1 MTAEPTRSPGGEQS
15 SVDRVYREVQAMAA
29 SFEFKPDERINEM
42 QLAREV
48 GTSRT
53 PLREALNRL
62 VAEGFL
68 TYKTGQ
74 GFSCRSLDPAGILNL
89 YEARQAVECEGVR
102 LACRRATD
110 CDIAAIHAF
119 LLEIE
124 PVYQGDAE
132 IRTLVE
138 LDEEF
143 HMRVIR
149 LSANAELER
158 ILSNLNA
165 RSRYVRWI
173 DMETRRSITPAA
185 HMQIVEA
192 LEIRDADKSAARM
205 REHISRRQEEAM
217 EAAQRAF
224 SRLYVGDSFTRRR
237 PSGSDRA

>member
-1 MTAEPTRSPGGEQS
+1 MASERSV
-15 SVDRVYREVQAMAA
+15 VDRVYLEVRAKAVG
-29 SFEFKPDERINEM
+29 FEFKPDERINEIH
-42 QLAREV
+42 LSREV

-68 TYKTGQ
+68 TYRTGQ
-74 GFSCRSLDPAGILNL
+74 GFFCRSLDPASILNL

-102 LACRRATD
+102 LACRRAAET
-110 CDIAAIHAF
+110 DIARIRAF

-124 PVYQGDAE
+124 PVYQGDAKVWA
-132 IRTLVE
+132 LVD

-185 HMQIVEA
+185 HMRIVEA
-192 LEIRDADKSAARM
+192 LERRDADKAATRM

>member
-1 MTAEPTRSPGGEQS
+1 MASEQS
-15 SVDRVYREVQAMAA
+15 VADRVYLEVRGMAVG
-29 SFEFKPDERINEM
+29 FEFKPDERINEIH
-42 QLAREV
+42 LSREV
-48 GTSRT
+48 GVSRT

-68 TYKTGQ
+68 TYRTGQ
-74 GFSCRSLDPAGILNL
+74 GFFCRSLDPAGILNL
-89 YEARQAVECEGVR
+89 YEARQAVECEGIR
-102 LACRRATD
+102 LACRRATET
-110 CDIAAIHAF
+110 DIARIMAF

-124 PVYQGDAE
+124 PVYQGEAE
-132 IRTLVE
+132 VRTLVD

-143 HMRVIR
+143 HMRVVR

-173 DMETRRSITPAA
+173 YMETRRSITPAD
-185 HMQIVEA
+185 HMRIVEA
-192 LEIRDADKSAARM
+192 LELRDADEAATRM

-224 SRLYVGDSFTRRR
+224 SRLYVGDSFTRK
-237 PSGSDRA
+237 STSDSVRV

>member
-1 MTAEPTRSPGGEQS
+1 MA
-15 SVDRVYREVQAMAA
+15 SVQGVVDQVYLEVRAMAVG
-29 SFEFKPDERINEM
+29 FEFKPNERINEIH
-42 QLAREV
+42 LSREV

-68 TYKTGQ
+68 TYRTGQ
-74 GFSCRSLDPAGILNL
+74 GFFCRSLDPESILNL

-110 CDIAAIHAF
+110 TDIAGIRAF
-119 LLEIE
+119 LLDTE

-132 IRTLVE
+132 VWALVD

-143 HMRVIR
+143 HMRVIQ
-149 LSANAELER
+149 LSENAELER
-158 ILSNLNA
+158 LLSNLNA

-173 DMETRRSITPAA
+173 DMETRRSITPSD
-185 HMQIVEA
+185 HMRIVEA
-192 LEIRDADKSAARM
+192 LELRDGDKAATRM
-205 REHISRRQEEAM
+205 REHISRRQEEAI

-224 SRLYVGDSFTRRR
+224 SRLYVGDDFMKRS
-237 PSGSDRA
+237 PLGSVRA

>member
-1 MTAEPTRSPGGEQS
+1 MASETSV
-15 SVDRVYREVQAMAA
+15 VDRVYLEVRAKAVG
-29 SFEFKPDERINEM
+29 FEFKPDERINEIH
-42 QLAREV
+42 LSREV

-68 TYKTGQ
+68 TYRTGQ
-74 GFSCRSLDPAGILNL
+74 GFFCRSLDPASILNL
-89 YEARQAVECEGVR
+89 YEARQAVECEGIR
-102 LACRRATD
+102 LACRRAAET
-110 CDIAAIHAF
+110 DIAGIRAF

-124 PVYQGDAE
+124 PIYQGDAE
-132 IRTLVE
+132 VWTLVD

-224 SRLYVGDSFTRRR
+224 SRLYVGDSFTRRSH
-237 PSGSDRA
+237 SGSDPA